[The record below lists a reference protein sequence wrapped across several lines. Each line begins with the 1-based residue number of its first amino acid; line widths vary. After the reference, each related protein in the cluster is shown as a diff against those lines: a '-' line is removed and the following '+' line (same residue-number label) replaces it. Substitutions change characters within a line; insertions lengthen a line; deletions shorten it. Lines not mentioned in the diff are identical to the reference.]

1 MLELED
7 VVRDVERT
15 RDKAARAHEDR
26 ARFWDEHDDAE
37 RADKERELAQKDREG
52 WSWTRSASG

>member
-1 MLELED
+1 MQQA
-7 VVRDVERT
+7 
-15 RDKAARAHEDR
+15 RDKAADAHEDA

-52 WSWTRSASG
+52 WRLEGERGDTSPE